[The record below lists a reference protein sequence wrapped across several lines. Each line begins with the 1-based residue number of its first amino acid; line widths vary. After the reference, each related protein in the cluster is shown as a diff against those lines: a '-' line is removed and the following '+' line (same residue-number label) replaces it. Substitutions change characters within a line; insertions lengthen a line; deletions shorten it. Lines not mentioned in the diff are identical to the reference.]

1 MSTARLRS
9 PGPRARRTTE
19 GRTKDFTRGPAP
31 RREPGGLPT
40 ADAEPAPPL
49 HAALEYRARR
59 LCAALDDART
69 RDTALAGFPPVTA
82 ALLRWWCAG
91 AVCRARVE
99 NFNRVQLR
107 AILHVLLAQDL
118 LGGGD
123 PALLYRRACD
133 PVAGNAPPLQAR
145 YRLRLPPGCG
155 LRWVLQALLVWCWA
169 GGGQGRT
176 RLRLLAAGPALQQ
189 RLRAAILGDAG
200 PGDAGNDSD
209 RPDPDRSS
217 LMRHAR
223 LFLPPALRVPFR
235 AWLATSAAAALAP
248 ATTDDDTLP
257 GAFRLVAETADGSRR
272 LQIDLLV
279 ATAADAPDTEE
290 TLLDLSTARAIRLG
304 ACKLPVLE
312 AVAPAGA
319 ALRARP
325 PVRPG
330 RRPRLSRMQQRLL
343 ATALAALR
351 LRERAFT
358 ALDPGRRPRLRVCC
372 ANPQLLRAARRWLI
386 AAGLD
391 PQRDIAVHT
400 GAPVAETARVVLGV
414 AGLDDVRSHG
424 LPPGPHP
431 HDAVAIADPSICIVA
446 VLRTHRDDPA
456 LAPAVI
462 AAAGAALLWPEPEF
476 AELRAEN
483 GERAARGLPPRH
495 RIDALSIFDDP
506 DCRDDYAELPHARGD
521 GDIAAEAGLCGDLFL
536 VPAREDA
543 TGFDLPLPGFGPP
556 GADDAPEDA
565 SLGALPQRVLRRQRA
580 LAVARSTHG
589 HADCGGHDSGLRRA
603 FLECAEA
610 DPAIECHGLPD
621 PRRHRAPGRE
631 ALLARC
637 ADGRGWPDALVR
649 TARHRYLVEFLPSQ
663 PLRSAAPGPA
673 ERALLAWLRAAN
685 ARAAKTPDARTW
697 RRVALPAPLFWSW
710 KRRGAA
716 LSALL
721 ETLSASE

>member
-19 GRTKDFTRGPAP
+19 GRTKDFPRGAGA
-31 RREPGGLPT
+31 RRDAGGAAA

-69 RDTALAGFPPVTA
+69 RETALAGFPPVTA

-91 AVCRARVE
+91 AVCRARAE
-99 NFNRVQLR
+99 NFNRVQQR
-107 AILHVLLAQDL
+107 AILHALLAHDL

-123 PALLYRRACD
+123 PALLYRRAFD
-133 PVAGNAPPLQAR
+133 PVGTSVPPVQAR

-169 GGGQGRT
+169 GGGQGRA

-189 RLRAAILGDAG
+189 RLRAAILGDA
-200 PGDAGNDSD
+200 DDDTD
-209 RPDPDRSS
+209 RTDPDRSS
-217 LMRHAR
+217 LLRHAR

-235 AWLATSAAAALAP
+235 DWLATSAAAALTP
-248 ATTDDDTLP
+248 GTTDDDTLP
-257 GAFRLVAETADGSRR
+257 GAFRLLAETADGSRR

-279 ATAADAPDTEE
+279 ATTADAPDADE

-304 ACKLPVLE
+304 ACKLPVIE
-312 AVAPAGA
+312 AVAPIGA
-319 ALRARP
+319 ALRLRP

-343 ATALAALR
+343 AAALAALR
-351 LRERAFT
+351 QRERAFA

-372 ANPQLLRAARRWLI
+372 AGPQLLRAARRWLI
-386 AAGLD
+386 DAGLD
-391 PQRDIAVHT
+391 PQREIAIHA
-400 GAPVAETARVVLGV
+400 GAPVGEAVRVVL
-414 AGLDDVRSHG
+414 DDMRSHDRW
-424 LPPGPHP
+424 PHT
-431 HDAVAIADPSICIVA
+431 HAHARDAVAIADPRVCMIA
-446 VLRTHRDDPA
+446 VLRMHRGDPA
-456 LAPAVI
+456 LAPAAI

-495 RIDALSIFDDP
+495 RIDALSIFDHP
-506 DCRDDYAELPHARGD
+506 DCRDDYAGLPHARGD
-521 GDIAAEAGLCGDLFL
+521 GDIAADADLCGDLFL

-543 TGFDLPLPGFGPP
+543 TGFDLPLPGFGSTK
-556 GADDAPEDA
+556 ADDAPAEA
-565 SLGALPQRVLRRQRA
+565 SLGAMPLRVLRRQRA
-580 LAVARSTHG
+580 LAVARSIHG

-649 TARHRYLVEFLPSQ
+649 TAKHLYLVEFLPSQ

-685 ARAAKTPDARTW
+685 ARAAAQPNARIW

-721 ETLSASE
+721 EALSAAE

>member
-1 MSTARLRS
+1 V
-9 PGPRARRTTE
+9 
-19 GRTKDFTRGPAP
+19 PA
-31 RREPGGLPT
+31 
-40 ADAEPAPPL
+40 AEAEAAPPL
-49 HAALEYRARR
+49 HAALDYRARR

-69 RDTALAGFPPVTA
+69 RDAALAGFPPATA

-107 AILHVLLAQDL
+107 AILHALLAHDL

-123 PALLYRRACD
+123 PDLLYRRACD
-133 PVAGNAPPLQAR
+133 PVGTNAPPLQAR
-145 YRLRLPPGCG
+145 YRLRLPPGSG

-169 GGGQGRT
+169 GGAQGRT

-200 PGDAGNDSD
+200 LGHAGDGDG
-209 RPDPDRSS
+209 RPDPGRSS
-217 LMRHAR
+217 LLRHGR
-223 LFLPPALRVPFR
+223 LFLPPALRAPFR
-235 AWLATSAAAALAP
+235 DWLATSAAAALEP
-248 ATTDDDTLP
+248 ETTADDAQP

-279 ATAADAPDTEE
+279 ATAADVPAAEE

-312 AVAPAGA
+312 AIAPVGA
-319 ALRARP
+319 ALRTRP

-343 ATALAALR
+343 ASALAALR
-351 LRERAFT
+351 LRERAFA
-358 ALDPGRRPRLRVCC
+358 ALDPNRHPRLQVRC

-391 PQRDIAVHT
+391 PQREIAVHT
-400 GAPVAETARVVLGV
+400 GAPVAEAVRVV
-414 AGLDDVRSHG
+414 LDDVRSHRA
-424 LPPGPHP
+424 HP
-431 HDAVAIADPSICIVA
+431 RDAVAIADPSICIIA
-446 VLRTHRDDPA
+446 VLRTHRGDPA
-456 LAPAVI
+456 MAPAGI

-495 RIDALSIFDDP
+495 RIDALSIFDHP
-506 DCRDDYAELPHARGD
+506 DCRDDYAGLPHARGD
-521 GDIAAEAGLCGDLFL
+521 GDIAADAVCDDLFL

-543 TGFDLPLPGFGPP
+543 SGFDLPLPGFGPP
-556 GADDAPEDA
+556 GADDAPEET
-565 SLGALPQRVLRRQRA
+565 SLGSLPQRVMRRQRA
-580 LAVARSTHG
+580 LAVMRSIHG
-589 HADCGGHDSGLRRA
+589 HADCGGHDNGLRRA

-649 TARHRYLVEFLPSQ
+649 TARHLYLVEFLPSQ

-685 ARAAKTPDARTW
+685 ADAAKTPDARTW

-721 ETLSASE
+721 ETLSASQ